1 MNLLSN
7 QNLEPGRSDRRTE
20 SAFTLLEL
28 IVASLMFSIIMA
40 SISTAFY
47 GAYQLRETNENDL
60 RGKHQIRRAIQILK
74 RDLRSAA
81 LPTTNDTSAIEIDS
95 EEDTNVVTLA
105 GMMMTDAASSVGSSP
120 SLSFYSASAVIRTN
134 LPWHEIQFVNYSL
147 RTPVSESEAGGMDV
161 VRSTTRNL
169 LSDGVD
175 DYEEQVLLSGVQ
187 NLFFEFYDGTTWQDA
202 WDSTT
207 QDPRAPKAIRATFEL
222 VPESDQRDG
231 RLITMVVPISVEALT
246 NTVVAPTAQN

>member
-105 GMMMTDAASSVGSSP
+105 GMMMT
-120 SLSFYSASAVIRTN
+120 
-134 LPWHEIQFVNYSL
+134 
-147 RTPVSESEAGGMDV
+147 
-161 VRSTTRNL
+161 
-169 LSDGVD
+169 
-175 DYEEQVLLSGVQ
+175 
-187 NLFFEFYDGTTWQDA
+187 
-202 WDSTT
+202 
-207 QDPRAPKAIRATFEL
+207 
-222 VPESDQRDG
+222 
-231 RLITMVVPISVEALT
+231 
-246 NTVVAPTAQN
+246 